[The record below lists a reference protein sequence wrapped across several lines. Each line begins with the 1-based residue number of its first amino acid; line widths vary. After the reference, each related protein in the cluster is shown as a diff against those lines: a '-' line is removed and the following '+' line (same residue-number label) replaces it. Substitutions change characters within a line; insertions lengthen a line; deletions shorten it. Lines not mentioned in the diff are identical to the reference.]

1 LTCPHGGRRG
11 APTIG
16 SYGKIIV
23 LALVLLF
30 FGCGL
35 YMHLR
40 GKVRHKVVKQLFDHP
55 RSQRRSTS
63 SC

>member
-1 LTCPHGGRRG
+1 MVAAGVPPVKL
-11 APTIG
+11 ALMA
-16 SYGKIIV
+16 KIIV

-40 GKVRHKVVKQLFDHP
+40 GKVRHKVVAIV
-55 RSQRRSTS
+55 
-63 SC
+63 

>member
-1 LTCPHGGRRG
+1 M
-11 APTIG
+11 A
-16 SYGKIIV
+16 KIIV

-40 GKVRHKVVKQLFDHP
+40 GKVRHKLLRQLFDHSTFTAPFNVFMLMFSKVP
-55 RSQRRSTS
+55 RTPTKA
-63 SC
+63 